1 MNYSTKEKYRIC
13 YAMRLDELGLVDYGG
28 TLTIDK
34 LGFDNSEVAA
44 DAFGQYRYYKRRG
57 EGGIRHD

>member
-1 MNYSTKEKYRIC
+1 
-13 YAMRLDELGLVDYGG
+13 MRLDELGLVDYGG

-57 EGGIRHD
+57 TAIIY